1 VKGGARPGRLMKKL
15 RGRTPDELRVRG
27 LQLTST
33 WLERSGLSADVGVP
47 DDRRLWKRLSVA
59 TRARVPIG
67 DSASL
72 LDEFRRASNSFVAG
86 FDDREATI
94 RELRRRWPN
103 KAERIVAGADAIC
116 GGRFDLLGYKGLR
129 YQPIDWHLEPLAAK
143 RAPAVHW
150 SRIDYLDPGLVGDHK
165 LIWELNR
172 HQYFITLGRAYWLTG
187 DERYA
192 AEIVRHLESWMDANP
207 PKIGV
212 NWASSLELA
221 YRSLSWL
228 WALHFLRDSASLT
241 PATYV
246 RVLAYLDRKARHVAR
261 HLSTY
266 FSPNTHLTGEA
277 LGLLALGLCLP
288 QLEQS
293 ARWRST
299 GWRILEQQLGRQV
312 RRDGSYVEQS
322 PHYQRYTIE
331 IYLHAMALNRGAG
344 RADAAGFA
352 GPLQAALDHAMFLT
366 MPDGLF
372 PLVGDDD
379 GGQLLPLDDGPLN
392 DFRPALSTG
401 AVTFRRGDY
410 ASLAGEAAEQT
421 LWLLGPSALETFD
434 SIVPAAPRE
443 TSRCFSD
450 AGFCVMRDDWTRD
463 SNYLLFDAGPH
474 GYLSGGHA
482 HADALSFVLVLAGRP
497 VMVDPGTYLY
507 SSTNGERDQFRST
520 AAHNTATIDGLSS
533 SEPGPGP
540 FQWSHSASTTLHRWA
555 TERRLDFVRASHD
568 GFMRLSAPVRHER
581 SVLYARGRY
590 WVIRDRFLGQG
601 RHHVGASFH
610 CAPDIRASIA
620 DQNLVRLVAADAPRC
635 AVDVAIFADNG
646 TVALIE
652 DWVAPEYGRKLAAT
666 TCRFDYSLNGAGEI
680 VTFILPS
687 HAGSMR
693 VGRLDQRTYE
703 VVADVFRDTHHLD
716 DARPRAPDW
725 LWIATRGSGEAEEVV
740 VDGAAATVARGPRL
754 STQRDALSG
763 VAPSH
768 EAD

>member
-1 VKGGARPGRLMKKL
+1 MKGDARPVLLMKKL
-15 RGRTPDELRVRG
+15 RGRTPEELRVRA
-27 LQLTST
+27 LQLTSM

-47 DDRRLWKRLSVA
+47 DDRRVWKRLSAA
-59 TRARVPIG
+59 TRARIPMG
-67 DSASL
+67 DASGL
-72 LDEFRRASNSFVAG
+72 LDEFRRAPNSFVAG

-94 RELRRRWPN
+94 RELRRRWPD
-103 KAERIVAGADAIC
+103 KAQRIVAAADAVC

-129 YQPIDWHLEPLAAK
+129 YDPIDWHLDPLAGK

-150 SRIDYLDPGLVGDHK
+150 SRIDFLDPGLLGDHK

-192 AEIVRHLESWMDANP
+192 VEIVRHLESWMDANP
-207 PKIGV
+207 PKTGV

-241 PATYV
+241 PRVYV
-246 RVLAYLDRKARHVAR
+246 RALAYLDRKARHVAR

-293 ARWRST
+293 DRWRSM

-322 PHYQRYTIE
+322 PHYHRYTIE
-331 IYLHAMALNRGAG
+331 IYLNAIALNRGAHQ
-344 RADAAGFA
+344 ANAGFA
-352 GPLQAALDHAMFLT
+352 EPLQAALDHAMFLT

-392 DFRPALSTG
+392 SFRPALSTG

-410 ASLAGEAAEQT
+410 AGVAGEAAEQT
-421 LWLLGPSALETFD
+421 LWLLGPSALDTFD
-434 SIVPAAPRE
+434 AIVPASPRA

-463 SNYLLFDAGPH
+463 TNYLLFDAGPH
-474 GYLSGGHA
+474 GFLSGGHA
-482 HADALSFVLVLAGRP
+482 HADALSFVLVAAGRQL
-497 VMVDPGTYLY
+497 MVDPGTYIY
-507 SSTNGERDQFRST
+507 SSTDGARDQFRST

-533 SEPGPGP
+533 SEPGSGP
-540 FQWSHSASTTLHRWA
+540 FRWSHSANATIHRWA
-555 TERRLDFVRASHD
+555 AEPRLDFVRASHD

-581 SVLYARGRY
+581 SVLYVRGRY
-590 WVIRDRFLGQG
+590 WMIRDRFLGQG
-601 RHHVGASFH
+601 RHHVRASFH
-610 CAPDIRASIA
+610 CAPDVRATDA
-620 DQNLVRLVAADAPRC
+620 DQNFVRLFAADAPRC

-646 TVALIE
+646 TLSLVE
-652 DWVAPEYGRKLAAT
+652 DWVAPEYGRRLAAT

-687 HAGSMR
+687 HAGSLR
-693 VGRLDQRTYE
+693 AGRIERGAYE
-703 VVADVFRDTHHLD
+703 VVGSDFRDTHQLD
-716 DARPRAPDW
+716 DGRTAAPEW
-725 LWIATRGSGEAEEVV
+725 LWITTSRRGETEEVV
-740 VDGAAATVARGPRL
+740 VDGASATVTRAPQL
-754 STQRDALSG
+754 SNQRDALSG
-763 VAPSH
+763 VAASH